1 MMNRLIVLMLAAL
14 LVVSCQRNPLKVDVS
29 DVELDLT
36 FRNYEDDL
44 FAPAEDLEKKVAEL
58 EKEYGTFF
66 KLFNQHMIGI
76 GEPGDED
83 FYPQLEAFLSDTMI
97 VNLKLEAD
105 QRVDKD
111 GLKEDFTK
119 AFKHYRYYFP
129 GKVVPAVYTCI
140 SGLNEAVVLADSLI
154 GISLD
159 KYLGADFDYYPR
171 LGLPAYKIR
180 NMHQQ
185 KIVPEALYF
194 WAMTEYP
201 ISVQASKVIE
211 SMIYEGSLLYF
222 VDAMQ
227 PETHDSLKIGYTSKQ
242 LQFCQAS
249 EASMWAYLAEHNLLF
264 STKRMDIKRYV
275 DDGPYTSSFTPE
287 SPGRVGAW
295 LGWQIVRSYMKKN
308 PEVSLKQL
316 MENQDY
322 LQILNESGYQ
332 PG

>member
-1 MMNRLIVLMLAAL
+1 MLVGLAA
-14 LVVSCQRNPLKVDVS
+14 VSCKRNPLKVDVS
-29 DVELDLT
+29 DIDLELT
-36 FRNYEDDL
+36 YRNYEDDL
-44 FAPAEDLEKKVAEL
+44 FASTENLEGKVAEL
-58 EKEYGTFF
+58 QKSYGTFF
-66 KLFNQHMIGI
+66 NLFNRHIIGI
-76 GEPGDED
+76 GDPEDEN
-83 FYPQLEAFLSDTMI
+83 FYQQLQSFLSDTMI
-97 VNLKLEAD
+97 VNLKMEAD
-105 QRVDKD
+105 QRIDKHK
-111 GLKEDFTK
+111 LKEDFTK

-129 GKVVPAVYTCI
+129 DKVIPAIFTCI
-140 SGLNEAVVLADSLI
+140 SGLNESVVLADSLI

-180 NMHQQ
+180 NMHPQ
-185 KIVPEALYF
+185 KIVPDAIYF

-201 ISVQASKVIE
+201 ISTQASKVIE

-227 PETHDSLKIGYTSKQ
+227 PEVHDSLKIGYTQKQ
-242 LQFCQAS
+242 LEFCES
-249 EASMWAYLAEHNLLF
+249 DEASMWAYLAEHNLLF

-275 DDGPYTSSFTPE
+275 DDGPYTSSFTTE

-308 PEVSLKQL
+308 PEVTLKQL
-316 MENQDY
+316 MENNDY
-322 LQILNESGYQ
+322 LSILNQSSYQ

>member
-1 MMNRLIVLMLAAL
+1 MLASL
-14 LVVSCQRNPLKVDVS
+14 LAFSCQRNPLKVDVS
-29 DVELDLT
+29 DVELELT
-36 FRNYEDDL
+36 FKSYDDDL
-44 FAPAEDLEKKVAEL
+44 FASAENLEEKVAGL
-58 EKEYGTFF
+58 QAEYGTFF
-66 KLFNQHMIGI
+66 DLFNHHMIGI
-76 GEPGDED
+76 GGPEDEN

-97 VNLKLEAD
+97 VNLKAEAD
-105 QRVDKD
+105 LRIDR
-111 GLKEDFTK
+111 GRLKNDFTE
-119 AFKHYRYYFP
+119 AFRHYRYYFP
-129 GKVVPAVYTCI
+129 GQVVPAVYTCI
-140 SGLNEAVVLADSLI
+140 SGLNESVVLADSLI

-180 NMHQQ
+180 NMHPQ

-201 ISVQASKVIE
+201 ISTQASKVIE

-227 PETHDSLKIGYTSKQ
+227 PEVHDSLKIGYTSDQ
-242 LQFCQAS
+242 LEFCQAG
-249 EASMWAYLAEHNLLF
+249 EADMWAYLAEHNLLF

-275 DDGPYTSSFTPE
+275 DDGPYTSSFTTE

-295 LGWQIVRSYMKKN
+295 LGWQIVRSYMMKN
-308 PEVSLKQL
+308 PEMSLKQL
-316 MENQDY
+316 METQDY

-332 PG
+332 PD

>member
-1 MMNRLIVLMLAAL
+1 MLTG
-14 LVVSCQRNPLKVDVS
+14 LVAFSCQRNPLKVDVS

-36 FRNYEDDL
+36 FKNYEDEL
-44 FAPAEDLEKKVAEL
+44 FAPAGNLEEKVADL
-58 EKEYGTFF
+58 QQTYGTFF
-66 KLFNQHMIGI
+66 NLFNQHMISI
-76 GEPGDED
+76 GGPEEDD
-83 FYPQLEAFLSDTMI
+83 FYPQLQAFLSDTMI

-105 QRVDKD
+105 QRIDKVR
-111 GLKEDFTK
+111 LKDDFTL
-119 AFKHYRYYFP
+119 AFIHYRYYFP
-129 GKVVPAVYTCI
+129 NKVVPAIYTCI
-140 SGLNEAVVLADSLI
+140 SGLNESVVLADSLI

-180 NMHQQ
+180 NMHPQ
-185 KIVPEALYF
+185 KIVPDALYF

-222 VDAMQ
+222 VDAML
-227 PETHDSLKIGYTSKQ
+227 PEVHDSLKIGYTRKQ
-242 LQFCQAS
+242 LQFCQTG
-249 EASMWAYLAEHNLLF
+249 EATMWAYLAEHNLLF

-275 DDGPYTSSFTPE
+275 DDGPYTSSFTAE

-308 PEVSLKQL
+308 PEVTLKQL
-316 MENQDY
+316 MENKDY

-332 PG
+332 PE

>member
-1 MMNRLIVLMLAAL
+1 MFVG
-14 LVVSCQRNPLKVDVS
+14 LVVFSCQRNPLKIDVS
-29 DVELDLT
+29 EVELDLI
-36 FRNYEDDL
+36 FKNYEDDL
-44 FAPAEDLEKKVAEL
+44 FAPADNLEEKVLEL
-58 EKEYGTFF
+58 QQAYGTFF
-66 KLFNQHMIGI
+66 NLFNQHMIGI

-83 FYPQLEAFLSDTMI
+83 FYPQLASFLSDTMI
-97 VNLKLEAD
+97 VNLKREAD
-105 QRVDKD
+105 QRIDRA
-111 GLKEDFTK
+111 GLKHDFTE
-119 AFKHYRYYFP
+119 AFKHYRFYFP
-129 GKVVPAVYTCI
+129 RKVVPAVYTCI
-140 SGLNEAVVLADSLI
+140 SGLNESVVLADSLI

-180 NMHQQ
+180 NMHPQ

-201 ISVQASKVIE
+201 ISMQASKVIE

-227 PETHDSLKIGYTSKQ
+227 PQVHDSLKIGYTNEQ
-242 LQFCQAS
+242 LEFCKAS
-249 EASMWAYLAEHNLLF
+249 EGAMWAYLAEHNLLF

-287 SPGRVGAW
+287 SPGRVGVW

-308 PEVSLKQL
+308 PEVALKQL

-322 LQILNESGYQ
+322 LQVLNESGYQ
-332 PG
+332 PD